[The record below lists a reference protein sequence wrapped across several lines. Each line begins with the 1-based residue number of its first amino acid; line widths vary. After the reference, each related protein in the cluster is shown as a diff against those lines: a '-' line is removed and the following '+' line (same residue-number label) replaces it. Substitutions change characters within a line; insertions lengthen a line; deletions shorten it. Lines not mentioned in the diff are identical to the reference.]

1 VNTPT
6 TDHSTSRIR
15 WGGTMVLFDLHTDDG
30 EVACAISRAALEHL
44 GPSRCFRKEDA
55 LACFAKAR
63 VLIEQRAL
71 AKLVALP
78 SGWSGRL
85 TLWAD
90 DVDSTEDD
98 DEAAAPSARLQ
109 PAG

>member
-1 VNTPT
+1 MNTPT
-6 TDHSTSRIR
+6 TDHCTTHIR
-15 WGGTMVLFDLHTDDG
+15 WDGTMVLFDLQTDTG
-30 EVACAISRAALEHL
+30 AVACAISRAALEQL

-63 VLIEQRAL
+63 TLIEQRAL
-71 AKLVALP
+71 AKLAGLP

-90 DVDSTEDD
+90 DVDPAEDD
-98 DEAAAPSARLQ
+98 DQAAAPSARLQ
-109 PAG
+109 PTG